1 MGSVIKH
8 TIFRIPLVLLI
19 FIVTA
24 TGEVFEKMPSDSVR
38 IIRPKAALIR
48 SAILPGWGHFYV
60 HKPLKGILYFSL
72 EAYHIYQFIKYND
85 IYQYVK
91 ETKETIG
98 IEEWNNLDDDEP
110 FDSIEEKRKA
120 KIKEI
125 TKYELNDAT
134 WRPREIRNKYGW
146 WCVGFYL
153 IGMLD
158 AFVDAHLYYFPA
170 DKIELTGQPATG
182 SVGLRLS
189 WNLGGTEW

>member
-8 TIFRIPLVLLI
+8 TIFRIPFVLLF

-24 TGEVFEKMPSDSVR
+24 AGEVFEKMPSDSDR
-38 IIRPKAALIR
+38 RIRPKAALIR
-48 SAILPGWGHFYV
+48 SAILPGWGQFYV

-72 EAYHIYQFIKYND
+72 EAYHLYQFIEYNA
-85 IYQYVK
+85 IYQHVK
-91 ETKETIG
+91 MTKEKVG
-98 IEEWNNLDDDEP
+98 IEVWRTLSETEKKDE
-110 FDSIEEKRKA
+110 
-120 KIKEI
+120 IK
-125 TKYELNDAT
+125 TVTGYELNDAT

-170 DKIELTGQPATG
+170 DKIELTGHPVTG
-182 SVGLRLS
+182 SVGIRLS
-189 WNLGGTEW
+189 WNLRGTEW